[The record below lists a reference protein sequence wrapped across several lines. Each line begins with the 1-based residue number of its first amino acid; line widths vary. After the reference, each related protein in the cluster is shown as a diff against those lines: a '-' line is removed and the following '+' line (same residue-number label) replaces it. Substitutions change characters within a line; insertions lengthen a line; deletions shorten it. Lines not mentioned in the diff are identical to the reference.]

1 VVDAT
6 GGSGD
11 DAIGEN
17 TDKTG
22 GDQGDGMDA
31 PLIPVDAC
39 KEFLLEPVSRP
50 TVYIGTIM
58 LSRLKDAMAKAGIR
72 AELAGGILCVE
83 NHDTGAVVLV
93 KKTASQ
99 SVVLEGAL
107 CEEYYAVRD
116 VLVSQ
121 LVSIPDM

>member
-1 VVDAT
+1 
-6 GGSGD
+6 
-11 DAIGEN
+11 
-17 TDKTG
+17 
-22 GDQGDGMDA
+22 MDA